1 MPDTWYYLNSGPG
14 RGSWNMAVD
23 TALARLA
30 DKTPCLRFYCWTPY
44 CLSIGYGQSFD
55 EFSEERCRE
64 KKIEAVRRP
73 TGGRAI
79 LHSEEVTYSV
89 TLSDHNPLFNK
100 SILEFY
106 RYISKGLSEGM
117 RALGVDVTIEK
128 SGIKHAEGKSSPA
141 QLCFSSMGRYEL
153 KVKGKKI
160 AGSAQRRFPTCLL
173 QHGSLLLGEHHLLQ
187 EQLLKSEL
195 RSGRSS
201 LKKFTTSISAELK
214 RETGYN
220 ETVEALRRGF
230 EKGLTIKLE
239 PYRLSEEHIRLAKSI
254 EQDYALLSLESSPA
268 AESTL
273 KEHYG

>member
-1 MPDTWYYLNSGPG
+1 MPDTWYYIDSGQG

-23 TALARLA
+23 TALAKLA
-30 DKTPCLRFYCWTPY
+30 DKTPYLRFYGWTPY

-55 EFSEERCRE
+55 EFSEKRCKEE
-64 KKIEAVRRP
+64 KIDAVRRP

-89 TLSDHNPLFNK
+89 ALSDHNPLFNK

-106 RYISKGLSEGM
+106 RYISTGLSEGLRM
-117 RALGVDVTIEK
+117 LGVDVAIEK
-128 SGIKHAEGKSSPA
+128 SGIKHAEGKNSPA
-141 QLCFSSMGRYEL
+141 QLCFSSVGRYEL

-187 EQLLKSEL
+187 EQLLKVEL
-195 RSGRSS
+195 RSERNS
-201 LKKFTTSISAELK
+201 LKEFTTSISAELQ

-220 ETVEALRRGF
+220 ETVEALRGGF
-230 EKGLTIKLE
+230 EKGLNIKLE
-239 PYRLSEEHIRLAKSI
+239 PYNLSEEHIRLAKSI
-254 EQDYALLSLESSPA
+254 EQDYALLSVESSLTT
-268 AESTL
+268 ESAS
-273 KEHYG
+273 KAHYG